1 MNRFAKKFNAYHEI
15 QKVHHL
21 IQLLKKVRI
30 FPAQMAFYSAV
41 NKRSTLDLHSVRSFR
56 GVFRTLPNI

>member
-30 FPAQMAFYSAV
+30 FPAQMAFYSVV
-41 NKRSTLDLHSVRSFR
+41 NKRSTLDLH
-56 GVFRTLPNI
+56 